1 MRETLGTA
9 LQERGA
15 TIEELHHTH
24 KSGEIPS
31 LLDIIL
37 QKIQEG
43 IVGHTESPHERNT
56 VTRHMK
62 NTGGK
67 AGTDLSRNM
76 QPNCT
81 THG

>member
-15 TIEELHHTH
+15 AIEELHHIH
-24 KSGEIPS
+24 KSGEILS

-43 IVGHTESPHERNT
+43 HTESPHKRNT

-76 QPNCT
+76 QPNFT